1 MSAAWVDLQTCHEIL
16 GHCNSKNVPRLQNL
30 KNGIKIESKAE
41 RPNQEVEVCGFRENI
56 SKLEIKF
63 GSKDFFMDG
72 TIDLGGLIQAY
83 KHVQSYVVL
92 FLKVKSHTLSKQ
104 SIFKQVFPTLKK

>member
-41 RPNQEVEVCGFRENI
+41 RPNQEVEVCGFRE
-56 SKLEIKF
+56 KF
-63 GSKDFFMDG
+63 
-72 TIDLGGLIQAY
+72 
-83 KHVQSYVVL
+83 
-92 FLKVKSHTLSKQ
+92 
-104 SIFKQVFPTLKK
+104 

>member
-1 MSAAWVDLQTCHEIL
+1 MQHGLIYKHHEIL

-83 KHVQSYVVL
+83 KHTSMSNRTL
-92 FLKVKSHTLSKQ
+92 F
-104 SIFKQVFPTLKK
+104 FF